1 MILSCYFYATDLA
14 EKVLGGVTRL
24 SNLYNIHV
32 VVLPICLV
40 VMMKE
45 EHVVVELLTG
55 RVSVPCGSL
64 CSIEQLAFVLTNK
77 GTCGKYL
84 KHIESTQCSV

>member
-1 MILSCYFYATDLA
+1 MLACYLYATDLV

-24 SNLYNIHV
+24 SNIGNIHV

-55 RVSVPCGSL
+55 RVSVPCGSFL
-64 CSIEQLAFVLTNK
+64 SSEQLAFVLTYK
-77 GTCGKYL
+77 GTCGKHRVEY
-84 KHIESTQCSV
+84 TQCSV